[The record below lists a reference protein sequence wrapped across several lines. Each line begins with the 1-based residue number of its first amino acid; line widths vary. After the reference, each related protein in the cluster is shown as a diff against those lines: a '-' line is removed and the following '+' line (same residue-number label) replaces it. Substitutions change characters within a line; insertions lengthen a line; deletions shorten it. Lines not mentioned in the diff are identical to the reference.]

1 MISEAQKPGGKKRR
15 TIKNIT
21 DDLMN
26 GAWNNLDLSRSSKR
40 AIGSAGAIILLGA
53 ITAAHLILKEK

>member
-1 MISEAQKPGGKKRR
+1 MILEKNAPGGKKRR

-21 DDLMN
+21 DDLTR

-40 AIGSAGAIILLGA
+40 AIFGAASIILIGG
-53 ITAAHLILKEK
+53 IAAANLILKKK

>member
-1 MISEAQKPGGKKRR
+1 MILEGQKPGGKKRR

-21 DDLMN
+21 DDLMR

>member
-1 MISEAQKPGGKKRR
+1 MILEGTKPGGKKRR

-21 DDLMN
+21 DDLTR

-40 AIGSAGAIILLGA
+40 AISSAGAIILLGA
-53 ITAAHLILKEK
+53 ITAAQLILRKK